1 MSNKMRKFLNKEPK
15 RMVYVKESRQKIPS
29 ELNLLN
35 ESVIIDND
43 DKEAIYHYIQQP
55 GNQQYTLKTYS
66 DTYPEEDRTIIF
78 SRTMGT
84 GNRTVVI
91 LYSALE
97 EISNF
102 IVEMCDEMGW
112 QFVSTLQNEPEKI
125 IFQIFVRF

>member
-15 RMVYVKESRQKIPS
+15 KMVYVKESRQKIPS

-112 QFVSTLQNEPEKI
+112 TFSVTNQQDTDKI
-125 IFQIFVRF
+125 IFQILII